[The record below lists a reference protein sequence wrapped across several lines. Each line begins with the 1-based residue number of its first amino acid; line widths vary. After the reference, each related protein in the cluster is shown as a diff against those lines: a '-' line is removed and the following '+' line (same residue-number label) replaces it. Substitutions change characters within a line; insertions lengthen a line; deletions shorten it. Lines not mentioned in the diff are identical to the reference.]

1 MIQKGLKDLRGYL
14 YVGLGV
20 ALGVY
25 SVINTQVWGTMEL
38 LKLLLVVGMVAVG
51 VYLIRNQ

>member
-1 MIQKGLKDLRGYL
+1 MSQKGLKDLRGYL

-25 SVINTQVWGTMEL
+25 SVINTQVWGTMEF
-38 LKLLLVVGMVAVG
+38 LKLLLVIGMVAVG
-51 VYLIRNQ
+51 IYLIRNK

>member
-1 MIQKGLKDLRGYL
+1 MSQKGLKDLRGYL